1 MKCPT
6 CSTELPE
13 NANYC
18 PGCGRL
24 VRQVSRP
31 QEAGTTLEQPAAGST
46 KIPGWVIVLIV
57 VGVLAVFGLP
67 FLAIVA
73 AIAIPN
79 FIHARD
85 VSQMAANQAN
95 LRQIATA
102 LEEYAVD
109 HHGQYPDRLAQLQP
123 AYLKSLPE
131 IPGETSGGTY
141 TYHRPAVSPVAAA
154 YDVWDDG
161 TMDSATFGRIARAGG
176 GTCTDSPMRIPTAC
190 KYVVYVAG
198 SGIVGVPGSVPRN
211 KARSRAQ

>member
-6 CSTELPE
+6 CSTQLPE

-24 VRQVSRP
+24 VRQAAPSL
-31 QEAGTTLEQPAAGST
+31 ETGTAFGQPAAGSK

-57 VGVLAVFGLP
+57 VGVLAILGLP

-79 FIHARD
+79 FVHARAL
-85 VSQMAANQAN
+85 SQMAADQAN
-95 LRQIATA
+95 LRQIAAA
-102 LEEYAVD
+102 LDEYAVD
-109 HHGQYPDRLAQLQP
+109 HHGRYPERLAQLQP

-131 IPGETSGGTY
+131 VPGETSGGTY
-141 TYHRPAVSPVAAA
+141 TYHRPATSPVAAA
-154 YDVWDDG
+154 YDIWDDG
-161 TMDSATFGRIARAGG
+161 TMDPSAFGHTPRVGG
-176 GTCTDSPMRIPTAC
+176 GACAAYAMRFDPSAC

-198 SGIVGVPGSVPRN
+198 SGIIGVPGSVPRKN
-211 KARSRAQ
+211 TK